1 MMKLSAS
8 GYFAINI
15 HLRSRTDAHTF
26 KCNSKVSLQ
35 ETALAQHG
43 VKQSMNS
50 EELTQ
55 MF

>member
-26 KCNSKVSLQ
+26 KCNSNVSLQ
-35 ETALAQHG
+35 ETALVQHG